1 MENKKPSIPD
11 SIGLIAKKK
20 IAPIY
25 CPRIILPPD
34 DWKIIFTAP
43 ISINNVLPKTPTSE
57 NKVFICFN
65 FLCSLEQRPTILIV
79 LSVFDFYAKLTNDA
93 NYQVLR

>member
-11 SIGLIAKKK
+11 SIGLIAKKKKK

-79 LSVFDFYAKLTNDA
+79 PSVFDFYAKLTNDA
-93 NYQVLR
+93 NY

>member
-25 CPRIILPPD
+25 WLRIILPPD
-34 DWKIIFTAP
+34 DWEIIFTAP
-43 ISINNVLPKTPTSE
+43 ISINIVLPKTRRLKTKSLYVFTFYVAL
-57 NKVFICFN
+57 NKGLFW
-65 FLCSLEQRPTILIV
+65 
-79 LSVFDFYAKLTNDA
+79 
-93 NYQVLR
+93 